1 MKRRKSSGKK
11 RICVFLIAVVIGCTG
26 IYLYYSMRRVNI
38 RSVQEISI
46 EYLDGHY
53 VRSIVMEKKDAEKL
67 AGIISGKRVCIDT
80 GFVFAS
86 GGYRIKIITEGKTI
100 YLYPYCGDTSYMRV
114 GHKGYRNITFG
125 DKDAE
130 RIEKM
135 IRQYIDTD
143 RYGGDWDWENR

>member
-1 MKRRKSSGKK
+1 
-11 RICVFLIAVVIGCTG
+11 
-26 IYLYYSMRRVNI
+26 
-38 RSVQEISI
+38 
-46 EYLDGHY
+46 
-53 VRSIVMEKKDAEKL
+53 
-67 AGIISGKRVCIDT
+67 
-80 GFVFAS
+80 
-86 GGYRIKIITEGKTI
+86 
-100 YLYPYCGDTSYMRV
+100 MRV

>member
-67 AGIISGKRVCIDT
+67 AGIISGNVYASIPDLSLHQEDIGLKLSQRAKRSICI
-80 GFVFAS
+80 
-86 GGYRIKIITEGKTI
+86 RIVETLLI
-100 YLYPYCGDTSYMRV
+100 
-114 GHKGYRNITFG
+114 
-125 DKDAE
+125 
-130 RIEKM
+130 
-135 IRQYIDTD
+135 
-143 RYGGDWDWENR
+143 